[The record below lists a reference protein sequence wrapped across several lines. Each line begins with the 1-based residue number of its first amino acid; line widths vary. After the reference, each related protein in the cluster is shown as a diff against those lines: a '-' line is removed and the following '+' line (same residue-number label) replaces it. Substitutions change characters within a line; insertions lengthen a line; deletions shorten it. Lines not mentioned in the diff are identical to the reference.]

1 MLAPRSTVVDASCAA
16 GARLRGPFPLSFLL
30 VAAIAL
36 GALAGCS
43 SERDRQPI
51 YGNVTSRQPVIA
63 ITFRPAAGGEGPAA
77 SADVVNNEYRFTTEN
92 GPTAGWHEVTFVLA
106 TPVAQTSSSSAQGSD
121 KRSDKIPPM
130 IVSPRQPP
138 TIQVEVPASGSL
150 QLDLTVPETS
160 R

>member
-1 MLAPRSTVVDASCAA
+1 MLVPRSTVVDASCAA
-16 GARLRGPFPLSFLL
+16 SARLRGPFSLSILL
-30 VAAIAL
+30 IAAIAL

-43 SERDRQPI
+43 SERQRQPI
-51 YGNVTSRQPVIA
+51 YGRVTSRQPVMA
-63 ITFRPAAGGEGPAA
+63 VTLRPAAGVEGPAA
-77 SADVVNNEYRFTTEN
+77 SADVINNEYRFTTEN
-92 GPTAGWHEVTFVLA
+92 GPVAGWHEVTFVLA
-106 TPVAQTSSSSAQGSD
+106 APVAQTSSSAAKNSAQ
-121 KRSDKIPPM
+121 RSDKIPPL